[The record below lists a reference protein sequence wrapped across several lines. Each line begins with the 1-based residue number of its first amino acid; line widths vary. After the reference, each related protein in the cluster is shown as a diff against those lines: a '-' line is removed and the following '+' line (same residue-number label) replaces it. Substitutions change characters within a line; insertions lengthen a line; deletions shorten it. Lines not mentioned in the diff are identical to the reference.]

1 MTDPIQGA
9 SAAMQSIQ
17 KLQQSSVDGAGMDP
31 SSKIGQQGATQ
42 GPSFKEVMQERASQ
56 VEQTQGVQ
64 APEATNKADALPP
77 ANKTEATQ
85 RLDNFVKGVFKD
97 EAKINRMM
105 QRCARGK
112 TLEQGELLQ
121 LQGLIYSYGQKIDLA
136 SKLVDKATGGVKQI
150 MNTQV

>member
-1 MTDPIQGA
+1 MTDPISGA
-9 SAAMQSIQ
+9 SAAMQGLQ
-17 KLQQSSVDGAGMDP
+17 KLQESANVGQDVAKSGSAKSSD
-31 SSKIGQQGATQ
+31 
-42 GPSFKEVMQERASQ
+42 GPSFKEVMQQKTDQAQ
-56 VEQTQGVQ
+56 ATDQVKGTPPVEQPTKLPPTQNVQ
-64 APEATNKADALPP
+64 AS
-77 ANKTEATQ
+77 Q
-85 RLDNFVKGVFKD
+85 RLDKFVKGVFKD

-105 QRCARGK
+105 RRCSRGK